1 MLIFNRNDFVTHSF
15 CPVKTRAPSILLALK
30 QSAVTQDNSK
40 GKEIL
45 LHF

>member
-1 MLIFNRNDFVTHSF
+1 MTLSLSAFA
-15 CPVKTRAPSILLALK
+15 PVKTKAPSILLALK
-30 QSAVTQDNSK
+30 RSAVTQDNSK